1 MKAEGPAKPQAGAA
15 PCRSLIAP
23 LGLGFYSYSRWALLS
38 FMTETTKF
46 LTHQLVGENIW
57 LQLKIDARLEEYD
70 VVASSEE
77 EPAEFLALGDISTD
91 LNLWCPI
98 DACDR
103 HHAYRQQ
110 SHKTIVRS
118 LENNATPSLYRLP
131 AWGVAIQVVLLGCR
145 IPCDTAAHC
154 IIGVDNVDLR
164 NLAS

>member
-1 MKAEGPAKPQAGAA
+1 
-15 PCRSLIAP
+15 
-23 LGLGFYSYSRWALLS
+23 
-38 FMTETTKF
+38 MTETTKF

-70 VVASSEE
+70 VVATAEE
-77 EPAEFLALGDISTD
+77 GPAEFLPLVDISTG

-103 HHAYRQQ
+103 HHAYGQQ

-118 LENNATPSLYRLP
+118 LENNATSSLYRLP

-145 IPCDTAAHC
+145 IPCDTATHC
-154 IIGVDNVDLR
+154 IIGFDNVDLLY
-164 NLAS
+164 LATQREMIAMIVVNIEE